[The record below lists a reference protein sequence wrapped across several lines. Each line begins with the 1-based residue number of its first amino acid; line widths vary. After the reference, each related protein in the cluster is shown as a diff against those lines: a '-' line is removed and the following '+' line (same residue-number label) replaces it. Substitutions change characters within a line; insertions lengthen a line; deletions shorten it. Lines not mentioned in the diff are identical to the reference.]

1 MSIVVRGI
9 KMPSSC
15 EDCKWCGEHFF
26 TGDYM
31 CKIKYDFLDENKIS
45 KERPDWCPLIELPE
59 HHGDLID
66 RKDVLD
72 ACEFIG
78 ERPTVDNPYSENYA
92 CRSEIIENIP
102 AVIEQED

>member
-1 MSIVVRGI
+1 MSVVIRGI
-9 KMPSSC
+9 KMPTNC
-15 EDCKWCGEHFF
+15 NECPCQALDDEKWEC
-26 TGDYM
+26 Y
-31 CKIKYDFLDENKIS
+31 CYVDETILVDDAT
-45 KERPDWCPLIELPE
+45 RPIRCPLIELPE

-78 ERPTVDNPYSENYA
+78 ERPTVDNPYSEKYA

-102 AVIEQED
+102 AVIEEE